1 MRRTETVRIVAIA
14 VILIASFFFLL
25 PSIRLLIMSEEEKAA
40 MRRTDPEGYVS
51 LVRQS
56 IKLGLDLQGGLR
68 LVLEPDVADLSSAG
82 ASNAADQA
90 LTIISNRIY
99 GMGTIE
105 PEIRKRKNNQIVVE
119 IPGIDSIS
127 VADAKKQISQI
138 AKLEFR
144 FLETPTVTDQ
154 TVEKIDAVMAAEF
167 GTDLDTAQELTDT
180 AAVETDTAVSE
191 EAEAEEETAEM
202 ADTGEVEEGE
212 QETAMAEEEEA
223 KVPIGD
229 TAVVDLD
236 QALEGETSLSA
247 YLMPAERSA
256 FYIRGASKEKIQ
268 MILRHP
274 EVQEVIPSGSEFLF
288 STGPVDYNGVLY
300 DKLYLVKKRVEFTGE
315 SLEGITPSTDQ
326 FRRPEVLFNVKSNYR
341 ARWGSVT
348 GNNLQKPLAIILDGR
363 VESAPTIENQI
374 TTSGKITMRS
384 GASYKDAVQLSNV
397 LKSGALPTRLI
408 IREDVIVG
416 PSLGRDSIRNG
427 ITASLLG
434 LALVALFMIF
444 YYRASGIVAVIALV
458 FNLFV
463 LMGVLAMLNR
473 MPNVSVALT
482 VPGVA
487 GIVLLVGIS
496 VDAAVL
502 IFERVREEL
511 RTGKTVRASID
522 AGYSRAAVAI
532 VDSNITTLIV
542 AIILNSLGSGPVK
555 GFAVTLMIG
564 ILISLF
570 SALVVTRT
578 IFEFRKTYRKLS
590 I

>member
-1 MRRTETVRIVAIA
+1 MRKTETVRIVAIA
-14 VILIASFFFLL
+14 VILIAAFFFLL
-25 PSIRLLIMSEEEKAA
+25 PTLRLWTMNSEEKAA
-40 MRRTDPEGYVS
+40 MKRSDPQGYTD

-68 LVLEPDVADLSSAG
+68 LVLQPDVANLSSTA

-90 LTIISNRIY
+90 LTIITNRVY

-119 IPGIDSIS
+119 IPGIDSVS

-154 TVEKIDAVMAAEF
+154 TMEKIDAVLAEKFGGAADSLNDTLTEANDTMANAPDTSAVAENM
-167 GTDLDTAQELTDT
+167 DDTSKLAENMSDTVAQDTTIFHSGLTTDT
-180 AAVETDTAVSE
+180 VNIQKQLA
-191 EAEAEEETAEM
+191 
-202 ADTGEVEEGE
+202 
-212 QETAMAEEEEA
+212 
-223 KVPIGD
+223 
-229 TAVVDLD
+229 
-236 QALEGETSLSA
+236 GETSFSA
-247 YLMPAERSA
+247 YLMPAQKSA
-256 FYIRGASKEKIQ
+256 FYIRGASKQKIQ
-268 MILRHP
+268 MILSLP
-274 EVQEVIPSGSEFLF
+274 EVREVIPQGDEFLF
-288 STGPVDYNGVLY
+288 STAPVEYNGIFY
-300 DKLYLVKKRVEFTGE
+300 DEIYLVKRQVEFTGE
-315 SLEGITPSTDQ
+315 SIEGIQPSTDQ
-326 FRRPEVLFNVKSNYR
+326 FRRPEVLFNVKGNFR
-341 ARWGSVT
+341 VKWASVT
-348 GNNLQKPLAIILDGR
+348 GNNLQKPLGIVLDNR
-363 VESAPTIENQI
+363 VESAPYIENQI
-374 TTSGKITMRS
+374 TTSGKISMRS
-384 GASYKDAVQLSNV
+384 GATYQEAVQLANV
-397 LKSGALPTRLI
+397 LRSGALPTRLI
-408 IREDVIVG
+408 IKEDVIVG
-416 PSLGRDSIRNG
+416 PSLGRDSIRKG
-427 ITASLLG
+427 LTASVIG
-434 LALVALFMIF
+434 LILVAAFMGF
-444 YYRASGIVAVIALV
+444 YYRASGIVAIIALL

-473 MPNVSVALT
+473 LPEVSVALT

-502 IFERVREEL
+502 IFERIREEL

-522 AGYSRAAVAI
+522 AGYNRAAVAI
-532 VDSNITTLIV
+532 IDSNITTLIV
-542 AIILNSLGSGPVK
+542 AVILNSLGSGPVK

-564 ILISLF
+564 IVISLF